1 MRRSVAADSLSPM
14 VRKLV
19 LAMVIAVS
27 TSVVLAGAPAGATPA
42 PPMPGSPGIGDPY
55 YPMDGN
61 GGYDVKHY
69 DLAIKYAPATDSLAG
84 AVTIRARATQRLSA
98 FNLDLD
104 GLTIRSITVDG
115 RPATWSRAGTELTVT
130 PRRALSKRHVFVT
143 SIVYDGV
150 PKVIHDPDLGDG
162 GAFTTEDG
170 VVILGEPDVAQAWFP
185 SNDHPSDKASFSI
198 ALTVPKALQ
207 AISNGVPAG
216 RSTARGWTTWRW
228 EQAEPMATYLAMAAI
243 GKFDVRSYRRN
254 GIRFVDAID
263 PALPPQTYARVA
275 KSFAREPEILRFLSG
290 YFGPYPFRAAGGI
303 VDADGE
309 WGYALE
315 NQGRPIYTPQDFGTQ
330 QDGDSVV
337 VHELAHQWYGDSA
350 ALDRWQDIWLNEGF
364 ASYAEWLWSEHE
376 GLDTAQQIF
385 ERRYATP
392 ATSSLWKT
400 KVADPGPP
408 NLFVD
413 AVYDRGAMTLHAL
426 RLTVGD
432 RVFFRILRSWAQ
444 IHRNGNVTTAEFIAH
459 AERISGRDLGALFTA
474 WLYTPAKPAHP

>member
-1 MRRSVAADSLSPM
+1 M

-19 LAMVIAVS
+19 LALVLAVS
-27 TSVVLAGAPAGATPA
+27 TSVVLAGTPAGASSAPA
-42 PPMPGSPGIGDPY
+42 MPGSPGVGDPY
-55 YPMDGN
+55 YPLDGN

-69 DLAIKYAPATDSLAG
+69 DLAIRYAPATDSLSG
-84 AVTIRARATQRLSA
+84 AVKIRALATQRLSA

-115 RPATWSRAGTELTVT
+115 RPAKWSRDGTELTVT
-130 PRRALSKRHVFVT
+130 PRRSLGKGHVFDT
-143 SIVYDGV
+143 GIVYDGV
-150 PKVIHDPDLGDG
+150 PKVIRDPDLGDG

-198 ALTVPKALQ
+198 ALTVPKDLQ
-207 AISNGVPAG
+207 AISNGAPAG
-216 RSTARGWTTWRW
+216 RSTAKGWTTWRW

-243 GKFDVRSYRRN
+243 GKFDVTSYRRN

-263 PALPPQTYARVA
+263 PALPPETYARVA

-290 YFGPYPFRAAGGI
+290 YFGPYPFGAAGGL

-330 QDGDSVV
+330 EDGDSVV
-337 VHELAHQWYGDSA
+337 VHELAHQWYGDSV
-350 ALDRWQDIWLNEGF
+350 ALDRWQGIWLNEGF

-376 GLDTAQQIF
+376 GLGTAQQIF

-392 ATSSLWKT
+392 ATSSLWKS

-408 NLFVD
+408 NLFIG
-413 AVYDRGAMTLHAL
+413 AVYDRGAMTLQAL

-432 RVFFRILRSWAQ
+432 RSFFRILRSWAQ
-444 IHRNGNVTTAEFIAH
+444 THRNGNVTTEEFIAL
-459 AERISGRDLGALFTA
+459 AERISGRDLRALFTA
-474 WLYTPAKPAHP
+474 WLYTTSKPAHP

>member
-1 MRRSVAADSLSPM
+1 M

-19 LAMVIAVS
+19 LGLVLAVS
-27 TSVVLAGAPAGATPA
+27 ASVVLTGAPAGASPA
-42 PPMPGSPGIGDPY
+42 PATPGSPGIGDPY
-55 YPMDGN
+55 YPLDGN

-84 AVTIRARATQRLSA
+84 SVRIRAVATQRLSA

-115 RPATWSRAGTELTVT
+115 RPAKWSRAGTELTVT
-130 PRRALSKRHVFVT
+130 PRRPLGRGQAFVT
-143 SIVYDGV
+143 GIVYDGV

-162 GAFTTEDG
+162 GAFTTDDG

-198 ALTVPKALQ
+198 ALTVPKDLQ

-216 RSTARGWTTWRW
+216 RSTAKGLTTWRW

-243 GKFDVRSYRRN
+243 GKFDVTSYRRN

-263 PALPPQTYARVA
+263 PALDPATYARVA
-275 KSFAREPEILRFLSG
+275 KSFAREPEILKFLSG

-315 NQGRPIYTPQDFGTQ
+315 NQGRPIYTPQDFGSQ
-330 QDGDSVV
+330 EGGDSVV
-337 VHELAHQWYGDSA
+337 VHELTHQWYGDSVA
-350 ALDRWQDIWLNEGF
+350 VERWSDIWLNEGF

-376 GLDTAQQIF
+376 GLGTVGELF
-385 ERRYATP
+385 EQRYATP
-392 ATSSLWKT
+392 ATSSLWKA
-400 KVADPGPP
+400 KVADPGAP
-408 NLFVD
+408 NLFIG
-413 AVYDRGAMTLHAL
+413 AVYNRGAMTLQAL

-432 RVFFRILRSWAQ
+432 HAFFRILRSWAQ
-444 IHRNGNVTTAEFIAH
+444 LHRNGNGTTAEFTAL
-459 AERISGRDLGALFTA
+459 AERISGRDLDALFTA
-474 WLYTPAKPAHP
+474 WLYTASKPAHP